1 MAVCARCAAP
11 LVATARFCAACG
23 SPVLLNTTPPPQ
35 SRPDSRG
42 PTEAMPA
49 VPAPDPFARTVMGD
63 PAAAAAAAT
72 AAAAADA
79 LASQPKVP
87 AAAGASQPR
96 VPTAPIAIGVA
107 PARPNPVSPMASSV
121 MRTPGDPAPPQ
132 AGAQPP
138 WNAGVPPAQ
147 TPVPYSPPPAA
158 VNPYMPGTMVLVH
171 WSNGNRYPG
180 TILQVSGAQ
189 VLVAFPNGQQH
200 WVDVRYVS
208 SGG

>member
-23 SPVLLNTTPPPQ
+23 SPVLVNTTPAPQ

-42 PTEAMPA
+42 PTAAMPA

-63 PAAAAAAAT
+63 PTAAAAAAT

-79 LASQPKVP
+79 H
-87 AAAGASQPR
+87 ASQPR
-96 VPTAPIAIGVA
+96 VPTAPIAIGAVA

-121 MRTPGDPAPPQ
+121 MKTPGDPAQPQ
-132 AGAQPP
+132 ASVRTP
-138 WNAGVPPAQ
+138 WNVGAVQGQ
-147 TPVPYSPPPAA
+147 TPVPYAPVPAA
-158 VNPYMPGTMVLVH
+158 VNPFPPGTMVLVH

-180 TILQVSGAQ
+180 TVLQASGGQ
-189 VLVAFPNGQQH
+189 LLVAFPNGQQH

-208 SGG
+208 GGS